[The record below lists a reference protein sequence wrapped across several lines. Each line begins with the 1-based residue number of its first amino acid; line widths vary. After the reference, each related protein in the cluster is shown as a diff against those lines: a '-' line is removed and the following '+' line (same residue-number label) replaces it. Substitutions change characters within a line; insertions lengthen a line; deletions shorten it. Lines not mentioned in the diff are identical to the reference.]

1 MRRTGT
7 TWPQLCKLAAGL
19 AGVTIDTWYG
29 TPALKV
35 GGKGFVRLKE
45 DAATVVFV
53 VDGLDTRDALIAT
66 RPGLY
71 FITEHYRAYP
81 AVLARLRDLPA
92 AEARERVEHAW
103 LNRAGEAIITGG
115 TSRQRAARPASRARS
130 RSPRRR

>member
-1 MRRTGT
+1 MPRRAGT
-7 TWPQLCKLAAGL
+7 SWPQLCKLGAAL

-53 VDGLDTRDALIAT
+53 VDSLDTRDALIEA
-66 RPGLY
+66 RPELY
-71 FITEHYRAYP
+71 FITDHYRAYP

-92 AEARERVEHAW
+92 AEARARVEHGW
-103 LNRAGEAIITGG
+103 LNRASEAVITGG
-115 TSRQRAARPASRARS
+115 KSRQSAAVRARA
-130 RSPRRR
+130 RGPRRR